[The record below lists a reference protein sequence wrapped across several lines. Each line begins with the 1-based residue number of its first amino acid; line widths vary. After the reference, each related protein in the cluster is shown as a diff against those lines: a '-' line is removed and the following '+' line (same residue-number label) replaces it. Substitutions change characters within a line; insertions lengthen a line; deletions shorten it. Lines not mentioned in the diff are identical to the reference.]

1 MESLI
6 SFIDDKTYKDFIKG
20 KTHPAFL
27 TTIDGN
33 DYAIINR
40 IQIELHKALY
50 NNDVEGREILLHYYF
65 DNKKIAC
72 KRCPVS
78 GYLIEGDTVRL
89 LYGERIMI
97 NNLDIDMLEI
107 TVGVDSLL
115 VDFVLDNQSI
125 QKKEFSYQDTIV
137 FNCEFRL
144 PIAFG

>member
-50 NNDVEGREILLHYYF
+50 NNDVEGREIFLHYYF
-65 DNKKIAC
+65 DNTKIAC

-78 GYLIEGDTVRL
+78 GYLIEGDTVVLR
-89 LYGERIMI
+89 YGERIII
-97 NNLDIDMLEI
+97 NNLDIDMLNI
-107 TVGVDSLL
+107 TVEENSII

>member
-1 MESLI
+1 MGSLI
-6 SFIDDKTYKDFIKG
+6 SYIDDDTYKDFIKG

-33 DYAIINR
+33 DYVLINKL
-40 IQIELHKALY
+40 QIREHKSLY
-50 NNDVEGREILLHYYF
+50 NNDVAGREILLHYYF
-65 DNKKIAC
+65 DNKTIGC

-78 GYLIEGDTVRL
+78 DYLIEGDTVRL

-115 VDFVLDNQSI
+115 VDFILDNQSI

>member
-6 SFIDDKTYKDFIKG
+6 SYIDDDTYKDFIKG

-97 NNLDIDMLEI
+97 NNLDIDMLNI
-107 TVGVDSLL
+107 TVEENSII

-125 QKKEFSYQDTIV
+125 QKKELSYQDTII
-137 FNCEFRL
+137 FNCEFKL